1 MFNNLIESQSHVREF
16 KRRGRFLLATTA
28 AYGLLFFVAGIASIY
43 AYDARLD
50 AQNDNLEVLNWVP
63 PLKTTEAVRPREMQQ
78 PRRSSPSSAR
88 TSFLRVLYT
97 LTRPSAVIACMAPL
111 SRGAVGGEASLPE
124 PGSVPGQVLQDPFC
138 RQLPRRAHHAASGMG
153 AGAALVVAIDRGPVL
168 RPPRRRPEQEHLGRK
183 ELAGEKRRNCQRNAD
198 ANDGHRDLG

>member
-1 MFNNLIESQSHVREF
+1 MAPVTKEELEMFNNLIESQSHVREF

-78 PRRSSPSSAR
+78 PRRSSPSSAPVDANARRPER
-88 TSFLRVLYT
+88 TDFVSNIND
-97 LTRPSAVIACMAPL
+97 TRKIPDTIGVAASPVPPYREGAVISNRNVDPPVLAQNNSDDC
-111 SRGAVGGEASLPE
+111 VVCN
-124 PGSVPGQVLQDPFC
+124 GSVPVRIEDKPTEPVPIKPKTERLASTVLDSKAISVP
-138 RQLPRRAHHAASGMG
+138 QLA
-153 AGAALVVAIDRGPVL
+153 
-168 RPPRRRPEQEHLGRK
+168 
-183 ELAGEKRRNCQRNAD
+183 
-198 ANDGHRDLG
+198 